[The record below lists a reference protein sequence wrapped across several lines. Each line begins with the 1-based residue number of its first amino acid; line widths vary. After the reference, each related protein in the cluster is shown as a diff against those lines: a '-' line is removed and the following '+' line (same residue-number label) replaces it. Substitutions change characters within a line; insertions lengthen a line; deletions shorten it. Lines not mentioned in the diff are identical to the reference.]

1 MKQACAILLLLLVYG
16 RLTAQEIERPER
28 PRKPSPAYY
37 QQRMTQRYLM
47 AGIALTSGT
56 ILYLVGKNQLNN
68 QNNDLETGLGGA
80 ALAATGLVIGAG
92 SIPLFIS
99 AIHYNRK
106 YKEVS
111 AGLSIQRSSFIRQA
125 LMTGHPFP
133 ALSIRI
139 GL

>member
-1 MKQACAILLLLLVYG
+1 MKQLLSIVVIMLACSGLV
-16 RLTAQEIERPER
+16 AQETENRER

-47 AGIALTSGT
+47 GGIALASGT
-56 ILYLVGKNQLNN
+56 ILYLVGRNQLN
-68 QNNDLETGLGGA
+68 QTSDLETGLGGA
-80 ALAATGLVIGAG
+80 LLAGTGLVIGAG

-106 YKEVS
+106 YKQVS
-111 AGLSIQRSSFIRQA
+111 AGIGIERSIYLRQTLSY
-125 LMTGHPFP
+125 HPAYP
-133 ALSIRI
+133 VLSLRI